1 MAGDN
6 EPKIVEV
13 QDQDQISSA
22 GVSSEDEEVTGNEVE
37 GGTVR
42 HRNNK
47 GERKNR
53 KLIQKLG
60 LKPMTDFEKIVIR
73 GARGLSF
80 QIVNPEVYV
89 VPGNRNY
96 IIFGDAKLEDRNA
109 TSQAAALAN
118 ATSQLEQK
126 LAAMKTSQ
134 ENNKQSSSSSHTA
147 SIHNEHTDHTAS
159 IFPSGNKDESHED
172 IDESDVD
179 PANIDLVVSQ
189 TGCSRSKAV
198 QALKLNNH
206 DVVEAILYLS
216 P

>member
-1 MAGDN
+1 MTGESD
-6 EPKIVEV
+6 PKIVEI
-13 QDQDQISSA
+13 QDQISSA
-22 GVSSEDEEVTGNEVE
+22 GVSSEDEEVTGNKVDS
-37 GGTVR
+37 GVVR

-80 QIVNPEVYV
+80 QIVNPEVYA
-89 VPGNRNY
+89 VPGSKNY
-96 IIFGDAKLEDRNA
+96 IIIGDAKLEDRNT

-126 LAAMKTSQ
+126 LAAMKTQ
-134 ENNKQSSSSSHTA
+134 DDVNKLSSSVSPHATSSY
-147 SIHNEHTDHTAS
+147 NEHTDHTAVTCS
-159 IFPSGNKDESHED
+159 SNNKDECHED
-172 IDESDVD
+172 ADESGVD

-189 TGCSRSKAV
+189 TGCSRSKAIN
-198 QALKLNNH
+198 ALKVNNH

>member
-1 MAGDN
+1 MTGDS

-22 GVSSEDEEVTGNEVE
+22 GVSSEDEEVTGSKVE
-37 GGTVR
+37 SGAVR
-42 HRNNK
+42 HGNNK

-80 QIVNPEVYV
+80 QIVNPEVYA
-89 VPGNRNY
+89 VPGSKSY
-96 IIFGDAKLEDRNA
+96 IIFGDAKLEERNS
-109 TSQAAALAN
+109 TSQAAALAT

-126 LAAMKTSQ
+126 LAAMKTTQ
-134 ENNKQSSSSSHTA
+134 EENNKQLSSHTA
-147 SIHNEHTDHTAS
+147 SINEHNDHTAATCL
-159 IFPSGNKDESHED
+159 NNEDEAHEN

-179 PANIDLVVSQ
+179 PANIDLVISQ
-189 TGCSRSKAV
+189 TGCSRSKAI
-198 QALKLNNH
+198 QALKLNNN

>member
-37 GGTVR
+37 GRTVR

-60 LKPMTDFEKIVIR
+60 LKPITDFEKIVIR

-89 VPGNRNY
+89 VPGNKNY

-134 ENNKQSSSSSHTA
+134 NNKQSSSSSHTA

-159 IFPSGNKDESHED
+159 ACPSGIKDVYHEEFDESG
-172 IDESDVD
+172 ID
-179 PANIDLVVSQ
+179 PANIDLVVNQ